1 MLYIQTTLT
10 ILRPETQKTGT
21 LANREDPDEMTHYAA
36 FHQSALIAKTNPL
49 QWKKYDI
56 FWKL

>member
-49 QWKKYDI
+49 Q
-56 FWKL
+56 